1 MKVLTIFFFYFSIS
15 YGTYAQN
22 VEKQTAEIKAVLTDF
37 FEVFTHPDLKYYD
50 RNCSSDF
57 QLLEHGEVWTRK
69 EIKEYVEK
77 MTSKPI
83 QFERTNSFEFTQV
96 NFRGK
101 MAWVNYHNAATIKS
115 LSDGSVKKLQWLE
128 SIILEKVNGKWILHQ
143 MHSTRK
149 SK

>member
-1 MKVLTIFFFYFSIS
+1 MKILLVIFLNLSIC
-15 YGTYAQN
+15 YTTYAQK
-22 VEKQTAEIKAVLTDF
+22 VEKETAEIKAVLTDF
-37 FEVFTHPDLKYYD
+37 FEVFTHPDMKYYD

-57 QLLEHGEVWTRK
+57 QLLEHGEVWTQK

-83 QFERTNSFEFTQV
+83 QFERSNSFEFIQV

-101 MAWVNYHNAATIKS
+101 MAWVNYHNTATIKS